1 VSVNS
6 PDAYE
11 FTPVETSIATLKSA
25 TKPADDFTTTN
36 TRVCPM
42 TFSIVDSEGADLS
55 AEVAAYATINA
66 EGEV

>member
-1 VSVNS
+1 MTVNS

-11 FTPVETSIATLKSA
+11 FTPVETFTGTLKSA

-42 TFSIVDSEGADLS
+42 TFTLVDSEGADLS
-55 AEVAAYATINA
+55 PEVAAYATIND